1 LILAQDSVA
10 EDLAALLVEQAKDI
24 RLGFPLEPSV
34 QMGPLN
40 NENTAE
46 KMDRHVRDATERG
59 ARVLTGGTRLPQ
71 LGSPLYYSPTVV
83 ADLTVDSDFAA
94 EESFGPVAPVVSFDT
109 DEEALAIADRSP
121 LGLVSSV
128 WTRRMGR
135 AIRCAEALK
144 AGIVNINEHSNY
156 WEIHIPF
163 GGASGKRSG
172 VGRLG
177 GKHTMMEMTDLK
189 TVTFDITRT

>member
-1 LILAQDSVA
+1 
-10 EDLAALLVEQAKDI
+10 
-24 RLGFPLEPSV
+24 
-34 QMGPLN
+34 M
-40 NENTAE
+40 
-46 KMDRHVRDATERG
+46 
-59 ARVLTGGTRLPQ
+59 
-71 LGSPLYYSPTVV
+71 
-83 ADLTVDSDFAA
+83 
-94 EESFGPVAPVVSFDT
+94 
-109 DEEALAIADRSP
+109 ADRSP

-128 WTRRMGR
+128 WTRQMGR
-135 AIRCAEALK
+135 AMRCAEALK
-144 AGIVNINEHSNY
+144 TGIVNINEHSNY